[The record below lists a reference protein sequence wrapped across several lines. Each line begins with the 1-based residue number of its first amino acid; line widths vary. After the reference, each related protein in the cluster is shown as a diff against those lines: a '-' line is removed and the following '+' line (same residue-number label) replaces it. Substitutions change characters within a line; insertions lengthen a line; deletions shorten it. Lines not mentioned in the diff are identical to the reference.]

1 MCVLQEP
8 SSDTSQSS
16 PFFLQFL
23 ANITTLMD
31 APILCTLFLIYQPSN
46 TSQCPHL
53 QAQTLLC
60 PLSTPLVP
68 LQPQDSV
75 HASCRSLP
83 APDPPSS
90 SLDEGAW
97 FSPRTLASPCNTSR
111 IFTSP
116 HRTTGFLQAAAD
128 GLQRV
133 PRVGALTDL
142 NGNQQNNWTGAHRQM
157 TGQPGRDGPTLG
169 ATVYLLNS
177 ERVVNCVL
185 PHLQNRLMIRTFPSW
200 GWVGI

>member
-1 MCVLQEP
+1 MLREPHLLEARMRQRGNAGRDQQRRERARGSIRGCRILCPSPGDLLPSARPCIMCVLQEP

-23 ANITTLMD
+23 ANITTSMD
-31 APILCTLFLIYQPSN
+31 APILCTLFLIYQHSN
-46 TSQCPHL
+46 TSQCPHV

-90 SLDEGAW
+90 SLD
-97 FSPRTLASPCNTSR
+97 PHITL
-111 IFTSP
+111 
-116 HRTTGFLQAAAD
+116 
-128 GLQRV
+128 
-133 PRVGALTDL
+133 
-142 NGNQQNNWTGAHRQM
+142 
-157 TGQPGRDGPTLG
+157 
-169 ATVYLLNS
+169 
-177 ERVVNCVL
+177 
-185 PHLQNRLMIRTFPSW
+185 
-200 GWVGI
+200 